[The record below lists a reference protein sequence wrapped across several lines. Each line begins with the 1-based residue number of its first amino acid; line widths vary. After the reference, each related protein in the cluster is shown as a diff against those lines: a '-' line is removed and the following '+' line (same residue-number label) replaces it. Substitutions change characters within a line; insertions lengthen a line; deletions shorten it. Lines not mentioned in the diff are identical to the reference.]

1 MKTNTLCTIL
11 VALCLLGVSRAPAQ
25 QTTAFTYQGQLRDG
39 GTNANGTYGLTFKL
53 FNAATGGNQVG
64 GTLTDSALL
73 INGLFSVNLDF
84 GSAFDGGGR
93 WLDITVQAGAS
104 APETLAPRVQV
115 LPTPYALYATVAG
128 TVTNGAIMNTQLA
141 GNAVNTTNIQTN
153 AITSTQIANGAVTN
167 RNLAA
172 NAVNTINIQDAAV
185 TDEKIVSMSGSKVS
199 GGVTTAYS
207 LANGTWGAGV
217 GNYLTYS
224 DVFRISANNSPVLVL
239 STNGVLINNSVQVNG
254 GLAVTGGGSGFI
266 PQMQVFHTSG
276 TFVVPT
282 AVTRIMVEVW
292 GGGGGGGGGGGA
304 GNGGTNSYG
313 GTGAGGGG
321 GGYGKEILFVTP
333 GSSMAVTVGLRGTGG
348 QGGWGYGGGTNGVAG
363 GTGGAGGTTSL
374 GSVSATGGAGGGGGR
389 GGPGNGGGNTG
400 ASVGGDPGASEAT
413 ISLRGQR
420 GWDWLPGTGL
430 GGVGG
435 NGANGGFGY
444 NGGSTGPGSPGGGG
458 GGGGGGSAGGL
469 TGYAGSPGGQGGV
482 IVWW

>member
-115 LPTPYALYATVAG
+115 LPTPYALYANVAG

-172 NAVNTINIQDAAV
+172 NAVNTTNIQDAAV
-185 TDEKIVSMSGSKVS
+185 TDEKIVSMRGSKVS
-199 GGVTTAYS
+199 GGVAVATNAYS

-304 GNGGTNSYG
+304 GNNGANYG
-313 GTGAGGGG
+313 GTGGGGG
-321 GGYGKEILFVTP
+321 GAGYGKEILFVPP
-333 GSSMAVTVGLRGTGG
+333 GSSMVVTVGSGGTGG
-348 QGGWGYGGGTNGVAG
+348 QGGGGGSFNASGDAG
-363 GTGGAGGTTSL
+363 WTGGAGGATSI
-374 GSVSATGGAGGGGGR
+374 GSAIATGGAGGEGGR
-389 GGPGNGGGNTG
+389 GGPGGGGSAG
-400 ASVGGDPGASEAT
+400 ASVGGDPGASTAT
-413 ISLRGQR
+413 ISIKGQR
-420 GWDWLPGTGL
+420 GWGSYGNGS
-430 GGVGG
+430 GGA
-435 NGANGGFGY
+435 GANGGFGLDGGLTW
-444 NGGSTGPGSPGGGG
+444 NGTPGGGG
-458 GGGGGGSAGGL
+458 GGGGGGTVGVL
-469 TGYAGSPGGQGGV
+469 TGHNGSFGAPGRV